1 MYLNEKKVNRIIL
14 FSKIRIVVYF
24 IFDLIFILSIEKPA
38 IEGSFMTTISIIIFL
53 SFFIYRNI
61 MKIKLMRSALT
72 YNSIFALD
80 FDGYVSIEEL
90 ALKTDTNE
98 KKVSKEIKK
107 LIQKGIF
114 QNISLEFGEKPQVV
128 LKGKV
133 KESENITETV
143 ECPYCGATALKR
155 KGFAC
160 KCEFCGNNIM

>member
-14 FSKIRIVVYF
+14 FSKIKIVVYF

-80 FDGYVSIEEL
+80 FDGYVSLEEL

-114 QNISLEFGEKPQVV
+114 Q
-128 LKGKV
+128 
-133 KESENITETV
+133 
-143 ECPYCGATALKR
+143 KR
-155 KGFAC
+155 
-160 KCEFCGNNIM
+160 